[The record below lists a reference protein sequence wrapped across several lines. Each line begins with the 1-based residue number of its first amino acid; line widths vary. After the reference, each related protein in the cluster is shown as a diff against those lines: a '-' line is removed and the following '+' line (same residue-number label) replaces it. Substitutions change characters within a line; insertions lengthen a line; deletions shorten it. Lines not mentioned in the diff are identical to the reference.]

1 VGVGDEVGVVVGAGI
16 DVGGSVGVEGVMVG
30 VSKDRVSSSMGD
42 VDGTGVTCDTVG
54 GCDSWVGGG
63 VTDALELQPSSIISI
78 RTLATKTPRF
88 IIAFSLLLGFCI
100 NTDNKVALL

>member
-1 VGVGDEVGVVVGAGI
+1 MGRGVGLVVGAGA

-30 VSKDRVSSSMGD
+30 VSKDGVSSSMGD

-63 VTDALELQPSSIISI
+63 VIDALGL
-78 RTLATKTPRF
+78 
-88 IIAFSLLLGFCI
+88 
-100 NTDNKVALL
+100 